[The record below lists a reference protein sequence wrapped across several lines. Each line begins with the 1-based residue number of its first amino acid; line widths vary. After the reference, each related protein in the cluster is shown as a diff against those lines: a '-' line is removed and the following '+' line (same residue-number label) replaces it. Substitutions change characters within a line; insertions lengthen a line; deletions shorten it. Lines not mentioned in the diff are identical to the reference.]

1 MKNLFSK
8 ILSWFQPREQESDL
22 LRVKRYLAQ
31 RMDTI
36 ETRIKCLEH
45 STEMRLQS
53 LEQTVHRLAVML
65 AHEEVCVT
73 TDDNTIRDHFNNH
86 IKRVVESELSINDLV
101 ESAIEDRDFSSDI
114 SDALDDAIS
123 NRDWDYELRGAIDW
137 DKVADTV
144 AEKLDWSEVISDND
158 IITRDELDLDDLMLK
173 SEHMSDDDLV
183 TRENL
188 ADMVSDQLKRDW
200 FPMMVYEIVG
210 ESFDK
215 KLLVT
220 RQNAQANC
228 VNAIDDEIENAV
240 AESVRER
247 MKDKFGPEFDNW
259 FNENIRHTIK
269 VVLGEFLQ
277 AAYEQ
282 TKNEGEVSNG

>member
-8 ILSWFQPREQESDL
+8 ILSWFKPSEQESDL

-31 RMDTI
+31 RTDAA
-36 ETRIKCLEH
+36 EVRIKVLEH
-45 STEMRLQS
+45 
-53 LEQTVHRLAVML
+53 TVHKLAVML
-65 AHEEVCVT
+65 AYEEVSVT
-73 TDDNTIRDHFNNH
+73 TDDNTIRDHFCNH
-86 IKRVVESELSINDLV
+86 IKRVVKSDLDIDTLV
-101 ESAIEDRDFSSDI
+101 ESAIEDRDFSDDI
-114 SDALDDAIS
+114 SNALDDAIS
-123 NRDWDYELRGAIDW
+123 NRDWDYELREAVDW
-137 DKVADTV
+137 DKVAERV
-144 AEKLDWSEVISDND
+144 VEKLDWSEVISDND

-200 FPMMVYEIVG
+200 FPMMVYEIVA
-210 ESFDK
+210 EAFDK

-220 RQNAQANC
+220 RENAQANC